1 MIGPGAM
8 NVFCAACDTRLRTR
22 FDTNGMGATLELVEP
37 CPTCIKSRSAVVITR
52 GPEYVV
58 RHGECDRCGEAFEW
72 KKPGMVPQECS
83 ACRRAPKVRTF
94 TCDRCRERIEWTRP
108 GPLPRHCND
117 CDPRK
122 GNPPIR
128 RGSCRQCKTT
138 ITKSTRGTLPKTCK
152 RCKRD
157 KLLACGHFVKRS
169 RGPYPKTCE
178 NCDGRAT

>member
-22 FDTNGMGATLELVEP
+22 FDTNGMGTTLELVEP

-83 ACRRAPKVRTF
+83 ACSGGAEGPNVHVRGVPPADRLDPPRAPAGALQRL
-94 TCDRCRERIEWTRP
+94 RP
-108 GPLPRHCND
+108 PEGQPAH
-117 CDPRK
+117 
-122 GNPPIR
+122 
-128 RGSCRQCKTT
+128 
-138 ITKSTRGTLPKTCK
+138 STRLLPAM
-152 RCKRD
+152 RED
-157 KLLACGHFVKRS
+157 DHEEHPGHAPEDVQAVQA
-169 RGPYPKTCE
+169 GE
-178 NCDGRAT
+178 AAGVRALREAEPGAVPEGLREL